1 MTSKNGRRFR
11 NKVLGALRSDNNT
24 GASAMDPSKGC
35 KSESGWRNLSR
46 DELLAA
52 IKDNPPNQDKR
63 DYFSQWTVRPAR
75 RPDLPTRSLTLADE
89 YFKSTTDFVIYTLL
103 ETDGRIS
110 WDNLGIRKIHYC
122 NKRAANEWKLSV
134 QQYLHPNDTAA
145 LAKLEKLYL
154 NMVDDYE

>member
-35 KSESGWRNLSR
+35 KSESVWRNLSR

-75 RPDLPTRSLTLADE
+75 RPDLPTRSLALAGE
-89 YFKSTTDFVIYTLL
+89 FFQSTTDFVIYTLL
-103 ETDGRIS
+103 ETDGRRRC
-110 WDNLGIRKIHYC
+110 DNLGIRKIHYS

-145 LAKLEKLYL
+145 LAKLEELYL